1 MNNNYDDDDDDDDD
15 NDNDDDDEVRGHLGP
30 VLLCLTQSLP
40 PFQPGPVVAG
50 VGGAQHDQRPPA
62 GRHVGD
68 DLVRDGEAGQEV
80 SGVATAGEGGA
91 GGGGGRLQ
99 SWPQLILHPGGL
111 RVTVG
116 QEDVVLHQR
125 SSSQVSQQ
133 SFVIKAREFEKT
145 FSLSLRPL
153 FFYL

>member
-1 MNNNYDDDDDDDDD
+1 M
-15 NDNDDDDEVRGHLGP
+15 RGHLGP
-30 VLLCLTQSLP
+30 VLFCLTQSLP
-40 PFQPGPVVAG
+40 PLQPGPVVAG

-99 SWPQLILHPGGL
+99 PRPQLILHPGGL

-133 SFVIKAREFEKT
+133 SLI
-145 FSLSLRPL
+145 LLRQES
-153 FFYL
+153 FRT